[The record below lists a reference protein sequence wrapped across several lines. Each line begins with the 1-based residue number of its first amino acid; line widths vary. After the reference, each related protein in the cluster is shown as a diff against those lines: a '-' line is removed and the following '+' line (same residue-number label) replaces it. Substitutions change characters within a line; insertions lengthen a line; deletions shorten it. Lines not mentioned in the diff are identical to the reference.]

1 MSRKSQRLL
10 ALMVGLGLLAAAT
23 ALVLTAFSNNLV
35 FFYTPSELRKLRV
48 KPGTELRIGGLVE
61 LQSVKRDGL
70 RVAFR
75 VTDGRHDV
83 PVTYRGVLPDL
94 FREGQGVVV
103 EGKFEPDGRFVAA
116 TVLYAARGRRGAEKK
131 RPLAAGRRH
140 AGHDRR
146 PAFAASLNIPAG
158 CRGLPGGRSR
168 RKAAAAADR
177 P

>member
-35 FFYTPSELRKLRV
+35 FFYTPSELRKLAV

-116 TVLYAARGRRGAEKK
+116 TVLAKHDARYMPRAVVAALKKSGHWRPGADMPDMTAAR
-131 RPLAAGRRH
+131 PLPHR
-140 AGHDRR
+140 
-146 PAFAASLNIPAG
+146 
-158 CRGLPGGRSR
+158 
-168 RKAAAAADR
+168 
-177 P
+177 